1 MEKKEKIRGR
11 DQKNHLGEIELN
23 LLLYQKDRN
32 QISEK
37 LLSWLQYGTA
47 QMDLCVY
54 ICNVDALCLPRGWTK
69 VGALRGDY

>member
-1 MEKKEKIRGR
+1 LAISPSNDDDDDGAGRKKEVRMEKKEKIRGR

-47 QMDLCVY
+47 
-54 ICNVDALCLPRGWTK
+54 
-69 VGALRGDY
+69 

>member
-1 MEKKEKIRGR
+1 MVWDDDGKKGSQDGMEGKNPFRTE
-11 DQKNHLGEIELN
+11 NHLGEIELN

-47 QMDLCVY
+47 
-54 ICNVDALCLPRGWTK
+54 
-69 VGALRGDY
+69 